1 MATEAEAVNIE
12 ATNSS
17 KDGRSETPVRRQLTL
32 FENLPVLWLCTF
44 VLPIRLQG
52 LVARALSRALVNT
65 HRCAVSVIDKL
76 PCSLG

>member
-1 MATEAEAVNIE
+1 MATEAEAVSIE

-44 VLPIRLQG
+44 VLPIRLQE
-52 LVARALSRALVNT
+52 LVARA
-65 HRCAVSVIDKL
+65 
-76 PCSLG
+76 